1 MAEAKPN
8 AKKVKPPPPPPPAA
22 VMTASLIIRGSLGA
36 VIGQKLGGTCTAVM
50 PILSEPGCGKVSIS
64 IKGAALEKVV
74 RSGEAAQTAIFNEVE
89 KLVGEAVAADYPV
102 HRIHFGDAGEAASV
116 FGDILEDKSVDKKA
130 KNNAAAAPSSI
141 EVLYV
146 PGVNAIRNTQQGP
159 VCSSTGALGGV
170 TFDHSKG
177 GCVVDCGKKAMIVV
191 KFCVANANAEGRLG
205 TGGTAE
211 ASLQDAAA
219 DAKLL
224 NQCEVRGRTVSVVED
239 TKQGEKEVEEEAPE
253 DPNMALATAT
263 AVAKHSAALEAASRN
278 HVAALNDVAKKYET
292 AIVAVES
299 ASDFD
304 TLFCDGA
311 ELDAIMASAKEVLD
325 REGILLTKENVVT
338 KLKEAHQKKRD
349 GLTKQKLE
357 DLEEATR
364 ELETELAT
372 IKSSFDKMKV
382 DPWTVEG
389 KVDYE
394 KLISEF
400 G

>member
-1 MAEAKPN
+1 
-8 AKKVKPPPPPPPAA
+8 
-22 VMTASLIIRGSLGA
+22 
-36 VIGQKLGGTCTAVM
+36 
-50 PILSEPGCGKVSIS
+50 
-64 IKGAALEKVV
+64 
-74 RSGEAAQTAIFNEVE
+74 
-89 KLVGEAVAADYPV
+89 
-102 HRIHFGDAGEAASV
+102 
-116 FGDILEDKSVDKKA
+116 
-130 KNNAAAAPSSI
+130 
-141 EVLYV
+141 
-146 PGVNAIRNTQQGP
+146 
-159 VCSSTGALGGV
+159 
-170 TFDHSKG
+170 
-177 GCVVDCGKKAMIVV
+177 MIVV

-299 ASDFD
+299 ASDFE

-311 ELDAIMASAKEVLD
+311 ELDAVMASAKEVLD

-338 KLKEAHQKKRD
+338 KLKEAHRKKRD